1 MSVSQAELANTTD
14 LVNEPVTQAAPAAPA
29 VAAPSTEVLIT
40 TQEVLF
46 STAAAQGLR
55 RDHTDSRFGDIFR
68 RFFAAA
74 ASWDAPSSQPR
85 HYPRRY
91 GYYED
96 ALMSREMDRL

>member
-1 MSVSQAELANTTD
+1 MSVSPAELANTTD
-14 LVNEPVTQAAPAAPA
+14 PVDEPAIQAAPAATT

-55 RDHTDSRFGDIFR
+55 RDHTGSRFGDIFR
-68 RFFAAA
+68 RFFAL
-74 ASWDAPSSQPR
+74 APEAPR
-85 HYPRRY
+85 PKQHFAKRY
-91 GYYED
+91 GYIED